1 MKALILD
8 CSLAMAWCFED
19 EASPEADT
27 VLDRVRDGGAIV
39 PALWY
44 WEVGNVMT
52 MALRRG
58 RINESDCA
66 IRLALLGA
74 LPIKTDDVGVARAWH
89 ETLSLAKSH
98 GISVYDAAYLELALR
113 QGGELATKD
122 KALDAVA
129 NKLGIET
136 LP

>member
-1 MKALILD
+1 
-8 CSLAMAWCFED
+8 
-19 EASPEADT
+19 
-27 VLDRVRDGGAIV
+27 
-39 PALWY
+39 
-44 WEVGNVMT
+44 
-52 MALRRG
+52 
-58 RINESDCA
+58 
-66 IRLALLGA
+66 
-74 LPIKTDDVGVARAWH
+74 
-89 ETLSLAKSH
+89 LAKSH